1 MFVFRDALRENAAE
15 VVADLHQRNRQVWL
29 LTGDNGSAARCV
41 ARQLGVDH
49 AEWDLSPED
58 KRARVQALQ
67 SQGATVAMIGDGVND
82 APVLAQSQV
91 SIAMGG
97 GAGLAAANADVVL
110 LGDRLAD
117 LNKALLAALQ
127 TRRAIAQNLGWA
139 IAYNLLAIPDAA
151 LGLVPPSAAAI
162 GISLSSLLVVGNA
175 YRLHFA
181 RL

>member
-1 MFVFRDALRENAAE
+1 MRMQSKLATLAAIGT
-15 VVADLHQRNRQVWL
+15 
-29 LTGDNGSAARCV
+29 LTLAA
-41 ARQLGVDH
+41 
-49 AEWDLSPED
+49 
-58 KRARVQALQ
+58 Q

-139 IAYNLLAIPDAA
+139 IAYNLLAIPAAA
-151 LGLVPPSAAAI
+151 LGFVPPWAAAI
-162 GISLSSLLVVGNA
+162 GMSLSSLLVVGNA
-175 YRLHFA
+175 YRLQFA